1 MRYQSGKWHSNRGLG
16 DITQPQL
23 LSTMAPARHRR
34 HPIGIPHS
42 RPDGRAADL
51 ASRMTLDTKVPERQ
65 NAALAISAARDP
77 RP

>member
-16 DITQPQL
+16 DITQPPL

-34 HPIGIPHS
+34 HPIRIPIS
-42 RPDGRAADL
+42 RPDERAADL
-51 ASRMTLDTKVPERQ
+51 ASRMTLDTKVPEWQ
-65 NAALAISAARDP
+65 NAALATSAAPHP